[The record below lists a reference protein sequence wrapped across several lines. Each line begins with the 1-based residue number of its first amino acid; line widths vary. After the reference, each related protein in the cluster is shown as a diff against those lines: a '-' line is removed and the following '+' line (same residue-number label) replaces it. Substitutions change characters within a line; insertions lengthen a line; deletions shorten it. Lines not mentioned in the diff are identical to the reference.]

1 MNQTRRNM
9 LIAFAVG
16 IFGWFLR
23 PLLSF
28 AKSSK
33 TLSELVSIRPYPF
46 RGTETRIRYLAL
58 HRRSDM
64 QLLWLDVDVAA
75 INTRPTAEA
84 YAYFA
89 REGLYGFKP
98 DDETLDPAVTKYL
111 IPFKVHNHSN
121 MFRLD
126 MNDPHDLKRFFELD
140 RVFDMSPQEYEQWYD
155 LVRTI
160 VSFPH
165 QHHLTY
171 AADDPSACKA
181 LVAAQFRNPKSI
193 PYGV

>member
-1 MNQTRRNM
+1 MNQARRNM
-9 LIAFAVG
+9 LIALTVG

-33 TLSELVSIRPYPF
+33 TLSELVSIQPYPF
-46 RGTETRIRYLAL
+46 RGTETRIRYLAI

-64 QLLWLDVDVAA
+64 RLLWLDVDVAA
-75 INTRPTAEA
+75 IKTRPTAEA
-84 YAYFA
+84 YDYFA
-89 REGLYGFKP
+89 REGLYGFQP
-98 DDETLDPAVTKYL
+98 DDAKQFREYL
-111 IPFKVHNHSN
+111 IPFTVCNHGN
-121 MFRLD
+121 NFRLD
-126 MNDPHDLKRFFELD
+126 MNDVGDLKRFFELD
-140 RVFDMSPQEYEQWYD
+140 RVFDMLPQEYEQWYD

-165 QHHLTY
+165 QHQLTH